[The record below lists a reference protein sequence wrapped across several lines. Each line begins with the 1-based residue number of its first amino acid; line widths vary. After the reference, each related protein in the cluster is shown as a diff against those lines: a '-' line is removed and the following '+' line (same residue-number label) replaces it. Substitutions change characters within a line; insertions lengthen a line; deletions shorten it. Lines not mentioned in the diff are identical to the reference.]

1 MSELLKGRRLIF
13 YDFEVL
19 SNCKIPE
26 TGASYWCVVFIDYA
40 SRNMRIIKNN
50 LDELRS
56 FYNTCK
62 NDIFIGYN
70 SRNYDQHILKGLLL
84 GMDAGYI
91 NDQLIIHKKKGYQVI
106 KGGNKIQFY
115 NFDCSTGF
123 HSLKQLE
130 AFMGS
135 EIKESDVP
143 FDIDR
148 PLTQDEERDLIKYC
162 VHDVKETIKVFER
175 LRVEFDSHLQLIE
188 AFNLDFTMFTK
199 TKAQLSADILGA
211 VKTDD
216 RGDEFDYRIP
226 EVLNINDYP
235 EVVEWYFNDENKDYK
250 KKLEIDIYGVP
261 HVFAFGGIH
270 GAIPNYQ
277 YEGIILCCDVA
288 SLYPSMM
295 INFDTLSRNVK
306 EPAKFKEIRD
316 TRLKYKAE
324 KNPIQQPLKIVING
338 TFGASKDQYNNLYD
352 PKNCNLTCLFGQWLL
367 LDLIEKVAPYCEII
381 QSNTDGIFMKVED
394 MDAVAKIKEVAK
406 EWEVRTNLE
415 LEWEQ
420 FERIYQKDVNNYII
434 ISDDGKYKAKGTYVK
449 KLNDLDYDLPIVNEA
464 MVNYF
469 VHGIPLEE
477 TINSCTSL
485 HKFQK
490 VVKLS
495 SAYQYA
501 MKNCTFSKQKV
512 LNETTGKMNTKT
524 MWDDNGEI
532 LQDKTFRIFASLDEN
547 DGGIFKR
554 KEGKNPEKFANTPE
568 QCFIDNGDVTEKI
581 TPDKLDRQF
590 YIDLAQKRVNQFL
603 GISNRKKK
611 EVKE

>member
-1 MSELLKGRRLIF
+1 MSNLLDGRRLVF

-19 SNCKIPE
+19 SKCKVPE
-26 TGASYWCVVFIDYA
+26 TGQSYWCVVFIDYY
-40 SRNMRIIKNN
+40 SRKLRIIKNDIN
-50 LDELRS
+50 ELNK
-56 FYNTCK
+56 FYNACR

-70 SRNYDQHILKGLLL
+70 SRGYDQFILKGLLL
-84 GMDAGYI
+84 GMDAGWI
-91 NDQLIIHKKKGYQVI
+91 SEQLIEHGKKGYQVVR
-106 KGGNKIQFY
+106 GANKIQLY

-148 PLTQDEERDLIKYC
+148 QLTDEEEKDLIRYC
-162 VHDVKETIKVFER
+162 IHDVKETIKVFER
-175 LRVEFDSHLQLIE
+175 LRVEFDSHVQLIE
-188 AFNLDFTMFTK
+188 AFDLDFTMFTK

-211 VKTDD
+211 VKTEN

-226 EVLNINDYP
+226 AVLEINDYP
-235 EVVEWYFNDENKDYK
+235 EVVDWYFKDENKDYK
-250 KKLEIDIYGVP
+250 KNLEIDLYGVP

-270 GAIPNYQ
+270 GALPNYQ
-277 YEGIILCCDVA
+277 AEGIILCCDVA
-288 SLYPSMM
+288 SLYPSIM
-295 INFDTLSRNVK
+295 INFDTLSRNVVSP
-306 EPAKFKEIRD
+306 EKFREIRD
-316 TRLKYKAE
+316 KRLKYKAE

-352 PKNCNLTCLFGQWLL
+352 PLQSNLTCLFGQWLL
-367 LDLIEKVAPYCEII
+367 LDLIEKVSPYCEII

-394 MDAVAKIKEVAK
+394 METVQKIKDVAK
-406 EWEVRTNLE
+406 EWELRTNFD

-420 FERIYQKDVNNYII
+420 FDKIYQKDVNNYII
-434 ISDDGKYKAKGTYVK
+434 ISNDGKHKAKGAYVK

-464 MVNYF
+464 LVNYF
-469 VHGIPLEE
+469 VHGVPLEE
-477 TINSCTSL
+477 TINNCTSL

-490 VVKLS
+490 IVKLS

-512 LNETTGKMNTKT
+512 LNESTGKMNTKT
-524 MWDDNGEI
+524 LWDENGEI
-532 LQDKTFRIFASLDEN
+532 LKDKTFRVFASKDEHE
-547 DGGIFKR
+547 GGLFKR
-554 KEGKNPEKFANTPE
+554 KEGKNPEKFANTPDK
-568 QCFIDNGDVTEKI
+568 CFIDNGDVTEKI
-581 TPDKLDRQF
+581 TPEKLDRQF
-590 YIDLAQKRVNQFL
+590 YIDLAQKRLNQYL

-611 EVKE
+611 VE